1 MYVGIEG
8 VTYII
13 LKLYPIYHLKTHDFL
28 IFKSILGKLI
38 TYKSILVLLNT

>member
-1 MYVGIEG
+1 MYVGVEG

-13 LKLYPIYHLKTHDFL
+13 LKLYPIEHLKSHDFL
-28 IFKSILGKLI
+28 IFESILGKLI